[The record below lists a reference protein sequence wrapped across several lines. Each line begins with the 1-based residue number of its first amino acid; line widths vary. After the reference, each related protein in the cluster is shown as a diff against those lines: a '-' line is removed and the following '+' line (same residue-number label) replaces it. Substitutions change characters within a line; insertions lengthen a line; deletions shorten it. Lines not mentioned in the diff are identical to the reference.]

1 MSKLKAEIS
10 QSRPF
15 AGFEEEAFLNLQRT
29 SALLAQDLGRLFKSK
44 GLTTTQYNA
53 LRILRGAHPD
63 ALTCSTVGERM
74 VTPVP
79 DTTRL
84 LDRLASRD
92 LVERDRDAKDRRIVN
107 VKINEAGL
115 QVLSELD
122 EPLRLW
128 LEERLGHFDSEELQS
143 FIGMLENARASLL

>member
-15 AGFEEEAFLNLQRT
+15 AGLEEEAFLNLQRT

-84 LDRLASRD
+84 LDRLASRN
-92 LVERDRDAKDRRIVN
+92 LVVRDRDSKDRRIVN
-107 VKINEAGL
+107 VKINDAGL
-115 QVLSELD
+115 EVLAELD
-122 EPLRLW
+122 DPLRAW
-128 LEERLGHFDSEELQS
+128 LDERLGHFEPQELKG
-143 FIGMLENARASLL
+143 FIEMLENARTSLV